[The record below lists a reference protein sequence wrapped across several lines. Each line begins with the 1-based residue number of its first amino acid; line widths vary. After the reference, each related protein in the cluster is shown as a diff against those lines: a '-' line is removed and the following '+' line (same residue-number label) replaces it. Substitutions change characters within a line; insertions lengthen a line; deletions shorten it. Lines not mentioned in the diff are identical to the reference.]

1 MRENDHEAGLAT
13 VQLLHFESHAESFRV
28 VQQQQQRPLAS
39 WDFLRRAII
48 IQRADAAVGKGGL
61 LKGAYLKTYLGVS
74 PEPQND
80 IESDRLLAQCN
91 CCAEIHTIIS
101 STG

>member
-1 MRENDHEAGLAT
+1 MRENDHETGLAT

-28 VQQQQQRPLAS
+28 VQQQQQQQQRPLA

-61 LKGAYLKTYLGVS
+61 LKGPT
-74 PEPQND
+74 
-80 IESDRLLAQCN
+80 
-91 CCAEIHTIIS
+91 
-101 STG
+101 

>member
-1 MRENDHEAGLAT
+1 MRENDHETGLAT

-28 VQQQQQRPLAS
+28 VQQQQRPLAS

-61 LKGAYLKTYLGVS
+61 LKGAFLKTYLGGFTRT
-74 PEPQND
+74 PK
-80 IESDRLLAQCN
+80 
-91 CCAEIHTIIS
+91 
-101 STG
+101 

>member
-1 MRENDHEAGLAT
+1 MRENDHETGLAT

-28 VQQQQQRPLAS
+28 VQQQQQRPLA

-61 LKGAYLKTYLGVS
+61 LKGAHLKTYLGVS

>member
-1 MRENDHEAGLAT
+1 MRENDHETGLAT

-28 VQQQQQRPLAS
+28 VQQQQQRPLA
-39 WDFLRRAII
+39 WNFLRRAII

-61 LKGAYLKTYLGVS
+61 LKGAFLKTYLGVS

-91 CCAEIHTIIS
+91 CCAEIQTIIS